1 MSFTLGIKTDFSP
14 QEVTEVIR
22 SALEH
27 EKHVAK
33 YKVERYSMICA
44 NFESKYEFDSGA
56 LKEKFETGIKGGSR
70 PFSWLALAICRA
82 GRADRKRRKRAPPP
96 PSGTPLPLD

>member
-56 LKEKFETGIKGGSR
+56 LKEKFETGNMGEESD
-70 PFSWLALAICRA
+70 FFEWYAA
-82 GRADRKRRKRAPPP
+82 KRGFDHWSKKLKIL
-96 PSGTPLPLD
+96 SDISITES